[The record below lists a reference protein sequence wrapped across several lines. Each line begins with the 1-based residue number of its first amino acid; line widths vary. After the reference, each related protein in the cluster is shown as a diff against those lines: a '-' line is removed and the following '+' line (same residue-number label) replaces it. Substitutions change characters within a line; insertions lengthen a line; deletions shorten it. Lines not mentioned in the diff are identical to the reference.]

1 MSGRRCPYQNYS
13 HSHVLRKIFFTNLSY
28 FHFLFP
34 LGEQGGKVARNI
46 KVTNTYFI
54 PVACCSQ
61 SLLSRECHEDGDID
75 NNGTEED

>member
-1 MSGRRCPYQNYS
+1 MSLPELFSLTRIEKN
-13 HSHVLRKIFFTNLSY
+13 IFYKS
-28 FHFLFP
+28 FLFSFSIP
-34 LGEQGGKVARNI
+34 AGGQGRKVARNI